1 MIWSTWRN
9 SYIHAGIEVR
19 FPQEASPK
27 MFLRSKENYRFMLLH
42 TGPHVYSEFIFKSCI
57 LYQQFVS
64 WKSECL
70 SVSDRQ
76 TAFSA
81 FDCVVCCWMISEASL
96 AHIWQAYLIRILQT
110 VQWSRDR
117 CNLLGF
123 LGLLSRLQLHFLPSQ
138 FFSSQISHALISLS
152 NSAFPFEI
160 CEVLLIWW
168 PCVYLWKITLTSV
181 ITYKDSAPILD
192 TITLGK
198 AG

>member
-1 MIWSTWRN
+1 MTSFVKVA
-9 SYIHAGIEVR
+9 Y
-19 FPQEASPK
+19 
-27 MFLRSKENYRFMLLH
+27 
-42 TGPHVYSEFIFKSCI
+42 

-81 FDCVVCCWMISEASL
+81 IDCVVCCWMISEASL

-123 LGLLSRLQLHFLPSQ
+123 LGLLSRLQQHFLPSH
-138 FFSSQISHALISLS
+138 FFSRKISHALISLS
-152 NSAFPFEI
+152 NSAFPSEI
-160 CEVLLIWW
+160 CEGLLIWW
-168 PCVYLWKITLTSV
+168 PCVYLREITLTS
-181 ITYKDSAPILD
+181 IIAYKDCAPVFL
-192 TITLGK
+192 TQLLWGK